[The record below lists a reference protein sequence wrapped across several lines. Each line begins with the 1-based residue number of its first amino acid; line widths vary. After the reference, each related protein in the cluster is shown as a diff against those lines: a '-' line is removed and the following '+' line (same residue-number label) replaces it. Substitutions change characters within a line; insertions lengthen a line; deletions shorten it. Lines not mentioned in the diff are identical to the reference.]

1 MNDKDLLEKILLR
14 LDLLL
19 HDKQYRFRNQD
30 NTWYSRESC
39 KDISN
44 DELLNELDAEFAD
57 LSRILEQ
64 YEALPKAISKVTEE
78 IFITEPIIRMDAK
91 KW

>member
-44 DELLNELDAEFAD
+44 DELLRELDIEFTD
-57 LSRILEQ
+57 LSRILEE
-64 YEALPKAISKVTEE
+64 YETLPKNISHITDE
-78 IFITEPIIRMDAK
+78 IFENKNVKTTRISYK
-91 KW
+91 